1 MRIENFQNI
10 QIIKQTAGAE
20 IYEASKGESPYR
32 MFILK
37 RYNDECSDRNIIKEE
52 MEISQEI
59 ASYAPDGIVVPITEI
74 VSHEGKQY
82 AVMEKKRTGVFL
94 QSMIRDDGLPVKDVF
109 RLAESILKALCT
121 LHSFAGSEPRIGY
134 LHLDLHPGNIF
145 IEHDEH
151 DSLSEVNVGSARFID
166 FATALKIYDGKPC
179 LRENWAVSSYSA
191 PELYRTEKT
200 WCSPATDTYS
210 VGAILYTL
218 LTGKPFSYFLTGSET
233 GSTKVSFPLI
243 PQYDTCSQAAKHA
256 EEHCLQRG
264 VPKSICRMIESFFRC
279 CLNYN
284 PRYRFST
291 AGKMLDSVR
300 RIQKILTAY
309 DGHKYEDICNML
321 YEYGLPAELTGAED
335 MEYDSREFEK
345 AVRSLENM
353 LLQNIIDYRR
363 TKYLFDMYWKIAADN
378 KDGIPGDILY
388 SLINS
393 GIAACNHIGDVN
405 LGDELYEAMSGIAD
419 KIELG
424 KYLNYLNRAAV
435 RKADRFCFSEAAEIQ
450 RRNIE
455 AQKRI
460 KAGLFEAGQ
469 CVGKTSEINTQ
480 IIPLARAFSSLP
492 GYLVLND
499 REYPAQEIWNLYKN
513 ALAEFGTD
521 CSNRGITICHMM
533 QYAITSHDRNRYEQ
547 LASEYFQM
555 DIESV
560 INPFDQKLR
569 ELLSQDI
576 SDWYGLFVLIK
587 GVYTFYMESLSEE
600 TAELLRELGRERLP
614 AEKASDPIELI
625 YKYIGLIEFHIV
637 GEVTE
642 FVTFMFDRSLEC
654 VPEGIIDNEKM
665 LNIYMLISY
674 QTKSVYFELTEDEAA
689 NKELY
694 ALLREQAVRDGW
706 SELVK
711 KLNSGVILSELMCW
725 EYA

>member
-151 DSLSEVNVGSARFID
+151 DSLSEVNVGSAKFID
-166 FATALKIYDGKPC
+166 FATAIKIYDGKPC
-179 LRENWAVSSYSA
+179 LRDNWAVSSYSA

-218 LTGKPFSYFLTGSET
+218 LTGKPFSYFLTGSDT
-233 GSTKVSFPLI
+233 DSTKVSFPLI
-243 PQYDTCSQAAKHA
+243 PQYDTCAQAAKHA
-256 EEHCLQRG
+256 EERCLQRG
-264 VPKSICRMIESFFRC
+264 MPKSICRMIESFFRC

-309 DGHKYEDICNML
+309 DCHKYEDICNML
-321 YEYGLPAELTGAED
+321 YEYGLPAEQTGAED
-335 MEYDSREFEK
+335 VEYDSREFEK
-345 AVRSLENM
+345 AVRSLESM
-353 LLQNIIDYRR
+353 LLQNKIDYRR

-435 RKADRFCFSEAAEIQ
+435 RKADRFCFSEAVQMQ
-450 RRNIE
+450 RNNIE
-455 AQKRI
+455 AQLRI
-460 KAGLFEAGQ
+460 KAGLMEAGQ
-469 CVGKTSEINTQ
+469 CVGKTSETNTR
-480 IIPLARAFSSLP
+480 IIPLARALSSLP
-492 GYLVLND
+492 GYLVLNN
-499 REYPAQEIWNLYKN
+499 REYPAQEIWNLYEN

-521 CSNRGITICHMM
+521 SDNRRITICHMM
-533 QYAITSHDRNRYEQ
+533 QYAITAHDRNRYEQ

-555 DIESV
+555 DIRGV

-569 ELLSQDI
+569 ELLSEDI

-587 GVYTFYMESLSEE
+587 GVYTFYMESLCEE
-600 TAELLRELGRERLP
+600 TAELLRDLGRVRLP
-614 AEKASDPIELI
+614 AENASDPIELL
-625 YKYIGLIEFHIV
+625 YKYIGLIENHLT

-642 FVTFMFDRSLEC
+642 FVTYMFDRSIEC
-654 VPEGIIDNEKM
+654 VQEGIIESEKP

-674 QTKSVYFELTEDEAA
+674 QTRSVYYELIEDETA
-689 NKELY
+689 NEELY
-694 ALLREQAVRDGW
+694 ALLHEQAVRDGW
-706 SELVK
+706 YELLK
-711 KLNSGVILSELMCW
+711 KLDSGVILSELMCW

>member
-52 MEISQEI
+52 MRISQEI
-59 ASYAPDGIVVPITEI
+59 ACYAPDGIVVPITEI

-94 QSMIRDDGLPVKDVF
+94 QSMIRADGLPVKDVF
-109 RLAESILKALCT
+109 RLAEAILKALCT

-151 DSLSEVNVGSARFID
+151 DSLSEVNVGSAKFID

-218 LTGKPFSYFLTGSET
+218 LTGKPFSYFLKDSDTD
-233 GSTKVSFPLI
+233 STILSFPLI
-243 PQYDTCSQAAKHA
+243 PKYDTCAQAAKHA
-256 EEHCLQRG
+256 EEHCLQSG
-264 VPKSICRMIESFFRC
+264 VPKSICRMVEAFFRC

-300 RIQKILTAY
+300 RIRKILTAF
-309 DGHKYEDICNML
+309 DFRKYEDIGNML
-321 YEYGLPAELTGAED
+321 YEYGLPAEQTGAED
-335 MEYDSREFEK
+335 MELDSREFEK
-345 AVRSLENM
+345 AVRSLESM
-353 LLQNIIDYRR
+353 LLQNTIDYRR
-363 TKYLFDMYWKIAADN
+363 TKYLFDMYWKIAADY
-378 KDGIPGDILY
+378 KDGIPDDIIY
-388 SLINS
+388 SLISS
-393 GIAACNHIGDVN
+393 GITACNHVGDVK
-405 LGDELYEAMSGIAD
+405 LGDELYKEMSGIAD

-435 RKADRFCFSEAAEIQ
+435 RKADRFCFSEAVEMQ
-450 RRNIE
+450 RKNIE

-460 KAGLFEAGQ
+460 KAGLLEAGQ
-469 CVGKTSEINTQ
+469 CIGKTSETNTR

-492 GYLVLND
+492 GYLVLNN
-499 REYPAQEIWNLYKN
+499 REYPAQEIWNLYEN

-521 CSNRGITICHMM
+521 SDNRRITICHMM
-533 QYAITSHDRNRYEQ
+533 QYAITAHDRNRYEQ

-555 DIESV
+555 DIRGV

-569 ELLSQDI
+569 ELLSEDI

-587 GVYTFYMESLSEE
+587 GVYTFYMESLCEE
-600 TAELLRELGRERLP
+600 TAELLRDLGRVRLP
-614 AEKASDPIELI
+614 AENASDPIELL
-625 YKYIGLIEFHIV
+625 YKYIGLIENHLT

-642 FVTFMFDRSLEC
+642 FVTYMFDRSIEC
-654 VPEGIIDNEKM
+654 VQEGIIESEKP

-674 QTKSVYFELTEDEAA
+674 QTRSVYYELIEDETA
-689 NKELY
+689 NEELY
-694 ALLREQAVRDGW
+694 ALLHEQAVRDGW
-706 SELVK
+706 YELLK
-711 KLNSGVILSELMCW
+711 KLDSGVILSELMCW

>member
-1 MRIENFQNI
+1 MRIDNFKNI

-32 MFILK
+32 LFILK
-37 RYNDECSDRNIIKEE
+37 RYNDNCSDRNIIKEE
-52 MEISQEI
+52 MGISQEI
-59 ASYAPDGIVVPITEI
+59 ASYAPDNIVVPVTEI
-74 VSHEGKQY
+74 INYEGMQY

-109 RLAESILKALCT
+109 RLAEAILKALCT

-151 DSLSEVNVGSARFID
+151 DSLSKVNVGSAKFID
-166 FATALKIYDGKPC
+166 FATAIKIYDGKPS

-218 LTGKPFSYFLTGSET
+218 LTGKPFSYFLTGSDT
-233 GSTKVSFPLI
+233 GGTKASFPLI
-243 PQYDTCSQAAKHA
+243 PQYDTCTQAAKYA

-264 VPKSICRMIESFFRC
+264 VPKSICMMIKLFFRC

-291 AGKMLDSVR
+291 AGKMLHSVR
-300 RIQKILTAY
+300 RILKILTAY
-309 DGHKYEDICNML
+309 DYHKYEDICNML
-321 YEYGLPAELTGAED
+321 YEYGLPVEQTEAED

-345 AVRSLENM
+345 AVHSLESM
-353 LLQNIIDYRR
+353 LLQNTIDYRR

-378 KDGIPGDILY
+378 KDGISGDILY

-393 GIAACNHIGDVN
+393 GIAACNHIGDVE

-435 RKADRFCFSEAAEIQ
+435 RKADRFCFSEAVQMQ
-450 RRNIE
+450 RKNIE
-455 AQKRI
+455 AQLRI
-460 KAGLFEAGQ
+460 KAGLMEAGR
-469 CVGKTSEINTQ
+469 CVGKTSETNTR
-480 IIPLARAFSSLP
+480 IIPLARALSSLP
-492 GYLVLND
+492 GYLVLNN
-499 REYPAQEIWNLYKN
+499 REYPAQEIWNLYEN

-521 CSNRGITICHMM
+521 SDNRRITICHMM
-533 QYAITSHDRNRYEQ
+533 QYAITAHDRNRYEQ

-555 DIESV
+555 DIRGV

-569 ELLSQDI
+569 ELLSEDI

-587 GVYTFYMESLSEE
+587 GVFTFYMESLCEE
-600 TAELLRELGRERLP
+600 TAELLRNLGRVRLP
-614 AEKASDPIELI
+614 AENASDPIELI
-625 YKYIGLIEFHIV
+625 YKYIGLIEYYLA

-642 FVTFMFDRSLEC
+642 FVTYMFDRSVEC
-654 VPEGIIDNEKM
+654 VQEGIINSEKL

-674 QTKSVYFELTEDEAA
+674 QTKSVYYELIEDESA
-689 NKELY
+689 NEELY
-694 ALLREQAVRDGW
+694 ALLHEQAMRDGW
-706 SELVK
+706 YELLK
-711 KLNSGVILSELMCW
+711 KLDSGVVLSELMCW

>member
-243 PQYDTCSQAAKHA
+243 PQYDTCAKAAKHA

-300 RIQKILTAY
+300 RIQKILIAY
-309 DGHKYEDICNML
+309 DCHKYEDICNML
-321 YEYGLPAELTGAED
+321 YEYGLPAEQTGAEN
-335 MEYDSREFEK
+335 MEYYEREFEK
-345 AVRSLENM
+345 AVRSLESM
-353 LLQNIIDYRR
+353 LLQNKIDYRR

-393 GIAACNHIGDVN
+393 GIAACNHIGDVK

-435 RKADRFCFSEAAEIQ
+435 RKADRFCFSEAVEMQ
-450 RRNIE
+450 RKNIE
-455 AQKRI
+455 AQLRI
-460 KAGLFEAGQ
+460 KAGLMEAGR
-469 CVGKTSEINTQ
+469 CVGKTSEINTR
-480 IIPLARAFSSLP
+480 ITSLARAFSSLP

-499 REYPAQEIWNLYKN
+499 REYSAQEIWNLYEI

-521 CSNRGITICHMM
+521 SGNRTITICHMM
-533 QYAITSHDRNRYEQ
+533 QYAITAHDRNRYEQ
-547 LASEYFQM
+547 LASEYFHM
-555 DIESV
+555 DVEGV
-560 INPFDQKLR
+560 INPFDQKLQD
-569 ELLSQDI
+569 LLSAEI

-600 TAELLRELGRERLP
+600 TAELLCDLGRKRLP
-614 AEKASDPIELI
+614 AENASDPIELL
-625 YKYIGLIEFHIV
+625 YKYIGLIEYHLA

-642 FVTFMFDRSLEC
+642 FVTYLFDRSVEC
-654 VPEGIIDNEKM
+654 VQEGIIESEKP

-674 QTKSVYFELTEDEAA
+674 QTKAVYYELIEDETA
-689 NKELY
+689 KEELY
-694 ALLREQAVRDGW
+694 ALLHEQAVRDGW
-706 SELVK
+706 GELLK
-711 KLNSGVILSELMCW
+711 KLDSGVILSELMCW

>member
-37 RYNDECSDRNIIKEE
+37 RYNDECSNRNIIKEE

-74 VSHEGKQY
+74 VSHAGKQY

-109 RLAESILKALCT
+109 RLAESILKALCI

-151 DSLSEVNVGSARFID
+151 DSLSEVNVGSAKFID
-166 FATALKIYDGKPC
+166 FATAIKIYDGKPC
-179 LRENWAVSSYSA
+179 LRDNWAVSSYSA

-218 LTGKPFSYFLTGSET
+218 LTGKPFSYFLTGSDT
-233 GSTKVSFPLI
+233 DSTKVSFPLI
-243 PQYDTCSQAAKHA
+243 PQYDTCAKAAKHA
-256 EEHCLQRG
+256 EEHCLQSR
-264 VPKSICRMIESFFRC
+264 VPKSICRMIEAFFRC

-300 RIQKILTAY
+300 RIQKILIAY
-309 DGHKYEDICNML
+309 DCHKYEDICNML
-321 YEYGLPAELTGAED
+321 YEYGLPAEQTGAEN
-335 MEYDSREFEK
+335 MEYYEREFEK
-345 AVRSLENM
+345 AVRSLESM
-353 LLQNIIDYRR
+353 LLQNKIDYRR

-405 LGDELYEAMSGIAD
+405 LGDELYESMSGIAD

-435 RKADRFCFSEAAEIQ
+435 RKADRFCFSEAVQMQ
-450 RRNIE
+450 RKNIE
-455 AQKRI
+455 AQLRI
-460 KAGLFEAGQ
+460 KAGLMEAGE
-469 CVGKTSEINTQ
+469 CIGKTSETNTR
-480 IIPLARAFSSLP
+480 IISLARAFSSLP
-492 GYLVLND
+492 GYLVLNN
-499 REYPAQEIWNLYKN
+499 REYPAQEIWNLYEN
-513 ALAEFGTD
+513 ALAEFGAD
-521 CSNRGITICHMM
+521 SDNRRITICHMM
-533 QYAITSHDRNRYEQ
+533 QYAITAHDRNRYEQ

-555 DIESV
+555 SIEG
-560 INPFDQKLR
+560 ITNPFDQKLQD
-569 ELLSQDI
+569 LLSGEI

-587 GVYTFYMESLSEE
+587 GVYTFYMESLSEK
-600 TAELLRELGRERLP
+600 TADLLRDLGRKRLP
-614 AEKASDPIELI
+614 AENASDPIELI
-625 YKYIGLIEFHIV
+625 YKYIGLIEYHLA
-637 GEVTE
+637 GEVTK
-642 FVTFMFDRSLEC
+642 FVTYTFDRSVEC
-654 VPEGIIDNEKM
+654 VPEGIIESEKP

-674 QTKSVYFELTEDEAA
+674 QTKAVYYELIEDESA
-689 NKELY
+689 NEELY
-694 ALLREQAVRDGW
+694 ALLREQAIRDGW
-706 SELVK
+706 YELLK
-711 KLNSGVILSELMCW
+711 KLDSGVILSELMCW

>member
-455 AQKRI
+455 AQKRM
-460 KAGLFEAGQ
+460 K
-469 CVGKTSEINTQ
+469 
-480 IIPLARAFSSLP
+480 R
-492 GYLVLND
+492 
-499 REYPAQEIWNLYKN
+499 
-513 ALAEFGTD
+513 
-521 CSNRGITICHMM
+521 
-533 QYAITSHDRNRYEQ
+533 
-547 LASEYFQM
+547 
-555 DIESV
+555 
-560 INPFDQKLR
+560 
-569 ELLSQDI
+569 
-576 SDWYGLFVLIK
+576 
-587 GVYTFYMESLSEE
+587 
-600 TAELLRELGRERLP
+600 
-614 AEKASDPIELI
+614 
-625 YKYIGLIEFHIV
+625 
-637 GEVTE
+637 
-642 FVTFMFDRSLEC
+642 
-654 VPEGIIDNEKM
+654 DN
-665 LNIYMLISY
+665 
-674 QTKSVYFELTEDEAA
+674 V
-689 NKELY
+689 
-694 ALLREQAVRDGW
+694 
-706 SELVK
+706 
-711 KLNSGVILSELMCW
+711 
-725 EYA
+725 